1 MRRTLIAIG
10 ALLALLL
17 AGTIATRMRGGGD
30 VAVPQAAPP
39 GPSLSAAQTAPNAPT
54 ATPEQ
59 AASAAVALTGQ
70 IASAGFIER
79 RELIESVATPR
90 FGPQL
95 AEETSGQITDLQ
107 LELSERDQDPADLQT
122 FEQALRARV
131 VSSDEA
137 AATVDVWSV
146 SVVAPPGAATARA
159 MWRTVTIDLV
169 LADGEWLVDGWT
181 STPGPTPM
189 VGPESSISSSTDV
202 AAVLGWAPAPAPT
215 PASSEID

>member
-1 MRRTLIAIG
+1 VQSRP
-10 ALLALLL
+10 
-17 AGTIATRMRGGGD
+17 D
-30 VAVPQAAPP
+30 
-39 GPSLSAAQTAPNAPT
+39 APT
-54 ATPEQ
+54 ATPEE
-59 AASAAVALTGQ
+59 AAAVAVALTGQ
-70 IASAGFIER
+70 IVSAGFIER
-79 RELIESVATPR
+79 RELIESIATPG
-90 FGPQL
+90 FGPRL

-122 FEQALRARV
+122 FEQPLRARV

-189 VGPESSISSSTDV
+189 VGPESTISSAIEV
-202 AAVLGWAPAPAPT
+202 AAVLSWAPAPT